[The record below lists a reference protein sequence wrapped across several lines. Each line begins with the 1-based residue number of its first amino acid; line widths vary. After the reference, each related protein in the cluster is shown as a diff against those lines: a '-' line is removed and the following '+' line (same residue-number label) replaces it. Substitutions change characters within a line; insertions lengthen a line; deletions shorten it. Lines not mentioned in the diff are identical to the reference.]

1 MPLIGYARV
10 SSTGQKLDIQKDKL
24 EGYGCERIFTEKHSG
39 VDQTRPQLK
48 ACLDYLREGDTLVI
62 TRLDRLA
69 RSATHLGAIVEQ
81 LQQQRIA
88 FVVLDQ
94 QIDTTQAM
102 GRLMFQ
108 MLAAFAE
115 FEWSIRKERQAEG
128 LAKARQRGVKLG
140 RRAKL
145 TPELIQAVRHSREQG
160 ATISRLINQY
170 AISKAS
176 VYRALGRSS
185 PSREAIL

>member
-1 MPLIGYARV
+1 MAVIGYARI

-24 EGYGCERIFTEKHSG
+24 EGYGCTRIFTEKHSG
-39 VDQTRPQLK
+39 LDQTRPQLK
-48 ACLDYLREGDTLVI
+48 ACLEYLREGDTLVI

-88 FVVLDQ
+88 FVVFDQ

-140 RRAKL
+140 RRVKL
-145 TPELIQAVRHSREQG
+145 TPELVQAVRHSRAQG
-160 ATISRLINQY
+160 ATINRLINQY

-176 VYRALGRSS
+176 VYRALGQSS
-185 PSREAIL
+185 SSKETI